1 MGRAYKLVIAFAFC
15 LVSRSAQAYAIDCDL
30 PDLGLANP
38 SATEEINAMLQ
49 QATAC
54 VQEKKP
60 GRAVAILTQVIK
72 SDHATLPLT

>member
-15 LVSRSAQAYAIDCDL
+15 LVSRSAQAYAIDCDS

-38 SATEEINAMLQ
+38 SATEEVNAMLQ

-60 GRAVAILTQVIK
+60 GRAVAILTRK
-72 SDHATLPLT
+72 RLKPPRTGS